1 MNTELD
7 AFAGIKEAME
17 EKKRENEYKSS
28 FDFEKYGIAK
38 ADQEYVSKR
47 EQIIFSNAKNYSES
61 LYNICK
67 SLYEIKTVFRTK
79 DTDEESGTFA
89 EWYKCAGLNKDK
101 VSEFLKRYELYMLAP
116 DKALY
121 ISGLSIPAIKYLTR
135 KQLDTELREKVL
147 ELELKKVED
156 MEEIISEEAK
166 PTDTKSQL
174 PKKVNNHIVK
184 TYKFYKKRISTA
196 TSLTELVKEKQNI
209 NELIKSLKEL
219 QDEIEQ
225 KEKAKENEN
234 NLDLFD
240 EKLPSGLYKDEIGY
254 YYILPKEDK
263 FALCFT
269 TDKKDFF
276 EKVVGN
282 HIEYG
287 TFKEAETAMSSLIAS
302 FEKTAYIDD
311 RGWVFFVRSGIGGN
325 NFKAFYAKNIEDY
338 KAGYRCHAVKSL
350 QWRNSMKDA
359 KVDLDAYAKSK
370 KMKVL
375 KDEEN

>member
-7 AFAGIKEAME
+7 AFAGIKEAML

-225 KEKAKENEN
+225 REKAKENEN
-234 NLDLFD
+234 NLQIFD
-240 EKLPSGLYKDEIGY
+240 EELEVEYNFSKKNETNLLE
-254 YYILPKEDK
+254 KE
-263 FALCFT
+263 
-269 TDKKDFF
+269 KK
-276 EKVVGN
+276 
-282 HIEYG
+282 I
-287 TFKEAETAMSSLIAS
+287 
-302 FEKTAYIDD
+302 YIDD
-311 RGWVFFVRSGIGGN
+311 RGWIFFVRSGIGGEV
-325 NFKAFYAKNIEDY
+325 FKAFYTKNYKDY
-338 KAGYRCHAVKSL
+338 KSDYRCHAVKSL
-350 QWRNSMKDA
+350 DWTDSIENAQMA
-359 KVDLDAYAKSK
+359 LDAHAKSK

-375 KDEEN
+375 EDEEN